1 MILGLVLRVERAY
14 LHKCSYFIS
23 HNVECDIYTVGRM
36 SCEEPRSLKSS
47 LIFLVITGINFRK
60 LVLIRA
66 LNNNRWHNCKE
77 QIDTCNP
84 IVAGEK
90 CHRPDV

>member
-1 MILGLVLRVERAY
+1 MLGLVLRVERAY
-14 LHKCSYFIS
+14 FHECSYFIL
-23 HNVECDIYTVGRM
+23 HNVEYYIYTVGRM
-36 SCEEPRSLKSS
+36 SCEEPYSLKSS

-60 LVLIRA
+60 LVLIGL
-66 LNNNRWHNCKE
+66 LNNNRWHNYKE